1 MIVKRNYYSEKEQVE
16 DPKKKRKLA
25 NAAGVSLIG
34 MGGALTGG
42 SKLMKKVQKD
52 LGGLSAKQIK
62 EKFPKLTEKQIEKY
76 MRTATKPETLKKAG
90 RLGYASMA
98 AGAATLGASL
108 YNKKKKAKEKEF
120 ADKDYKGLSKNG
132 AKELREV
139 RNKLAEDLL
148 KEREIGRYR
157 SSYYVRSGAL
167 GNKYIDIGDENLKNL
182 AKNGLTSESERLD
195 TTRKLAQSRAE
206 LARNKILDRE
216 LSQSAKRQKLAEQ
229 LRRKKNLKI
238 AGKTALGIGLASGL
252 AVGAKK
258 LYDKR
263 RKAAKDDNTEK

>member
-25 NAAGVSLIG
+25 GAAGASLIG

-42 SKLMKKVQKD
+42 SKLLKKVQKD
-52 LGGLSAKQIK
+52 VDGLSAKQIK

-76 MRTATKPETLKKAG
+76 MRTATKPENLKKAG

-120 ADKDYKGLSKNG
+120 ANKDYKGLSKNG

-148 KEREIGRYR
+148 KE
-157 SSYYVRSGAL
+157 SNVS
-167 GNKYIDIGDENLKNL
+167 
-182 AKNGLTSESERLD
+182 
-195 TTRKLAQSRAE
+195 
-206 LARNKILDRE
+206 
-216 LSQSAKRQKLAEQ
+216 
-229 LRRKKNLKI
+229 
-238 AGKTALGIGLASGL
+238 
-252 AVGAKK
+252 
-258 LYDKR
+258 
-263 RKAAKDDNTEK
+263 

>member
-25 NAAGVSLIG
+25 GAAGASLIG

-42 SKLMKKVQKD
+42 SKLLKKVQKD
-52 LGGLSAKQIK
+52 VEGLSAKQIK

-76 MRTATKPETLKKAG
+76 MRTATKPENLKKAG

-98 AGAATLGASL
+98 AGTATLGASL

-132 AKELREV
+132 ARELR
-139 RNKLAEDLL
+139 
-148 KEREIGRYR
+148 
-157 SSYYVRSGAL
+157 
-167 GNKYIDIGDENLKNL
+167 DI
-182 AKNGLTSESERLD
+182 
-195 TTRKLAQSRAE
+195 
-206 LARNKILDRE
+206 RNKIAKDLQVQRKRTIGSKALENIIDNADYDAWDARCNILGRE
-216 LSQSAKRQKLAEQ
+216 CLQSAKRRELADQ

-238 AGKTALGIGLASGL
+238 AGKTALGVAGVAGL

>member
-25 NAAGVSLIG
+25 GAAGASLIG

-42 SKLMKKVQKD
+42 SKLLKKVQKD
-52 LGGLSAKQIK
+52 VEGLSAKQIK

-76 MRTATKPETLKKAG
+76 MRTATKPENLKKAG

-148 KEREIGRYR
+148 KQKKEVNHRISEYERVNNVGQRF
-157 SSYYVRSGAL
+157 
-167 GNKYIDIGDENLKNL
+167 GDETLRDL
-182 AKNGLTSESERLD
+182 AKEGTAIESKTLD
-195 TTRKLAQSRAE
+195 VARELAQSDAKALR
-206 LARNKILDRE
+206 RDILDRE
-216 LSQSAKRQKLAEQ
+216 TKQASKRAMLANQ

-238 AGKTALGIGLASGL
+238 AGKTALGVAGVAGL

-258 LYDKR
+258 LYDKK
-263 RKAAKDDNTEK
+263 RKSAEDDNTEK

>member
-25 NAAGVSLIG
+25 GAAGASLIG

-42 SKLMKKVQKD
+42 SKLLKKVQKD
-52 LGGLSAKQIK
+52 VEGLSAKQIK

-76 MRTATKPETLKKAG
+76 MRTATKPENLKKAG

-120 ADKDYKGLSKNG
+120 AEKDYEGLSKSD
-132 AKELREV
+132 AKALR
-139 RNKLAEDLL
+139 RD
-148 KEREIGRYR
+148 
-157 SSYYVRSGAL
+157 
-167 GNKYIDIGDENLKNL
+167 
-182 AKNGLTSESERLD
+182 
-195 TTRKLAQSRAE
+195 
-206 LARNKILDRE
+206 ILDRE
-216 LSQSAKRQKLAEQ
+216 TKQASKRAMLANQ

-238 AGKTALGIGLASGL
+238 AGKTALGVAGTAAL

-258 LYDKR
+258 LYDKK
-263 RKAAKDDNTEK
+263 RKSAEDDNTEK